1 MTKDASRAF
10 LRKPVATSPHYDTT
24 MSSSTGRR
32 RPLDVNDKVSS
43 SRFYGEYHGH
53 PVPDLEILLPQLRS
67 SSDSILWTAG
77 DSSLDNKYW
86 FNDRREA
93 VGAYKDVLEPP
104 TSVCDVTYWLNY
116 IAAEQQGGERIAT
129 INTAVEATTL
139 NERTRR
145 LRPQDIFLR
154 ENIRE
159 EDTLVVSIGGNDV
172 ALAPTPCTILS
183 MLGLL
188 SLPVSC
194 IENATPSCGAVPCDD
209 CCCGCG
215 ASLLSCGCTFP
226 PCAGYFR
233 HLFGVRVEK
242 YIQQLTAKT
251 MPKRILVCMIY
262 YPDENH
268 LQPSWANK
276 ALGALG
282 YNTNPA
288 KLQAMIRTTF
298 ANATSNISIAGNTT
312 VIPVPLFDV
321 LDGKRS
327 DDFVARVEPSAVGG
341 RKMAEF
347 ILDHVQRPIGVS
359 AAAPSTSYMEDRS

>member
-1 MTKDASRAF
+1 MSR
-10 LRKPVATSPHYDTT
+10 
-24 MSSSTGRR
+24 
-32 RPLDVNDKVSS
+32 LDKISS

-53 PVPDLEILLPQLRS
+53 RVEDLEILLPRLRDT
-67 SSDSILWTAG
+67 SDSLIWTAG

-86 FNDRREA
+86 FNDSREA
-93 VGAYKDVLEPP
+93 VGAYKEVLEPP

-116 IAAEQQGGERIAT
+116 LAVDGSSRPTIAT

-145 LRPQDIFLR
+145 LRPQDQFLR
-154 ENIRE
+154 DNIRE
-159 EDTLVVSIGGNDV
+159 DDTLVVSIGGNDV
-172 ALAPTPCTILS
+172 ALAPTPCTIIN
-183 MLGLL
+183 MFGLL
-188 SLPVSC
+188 SLPTTC
-194 IENATPSCGAVPCDD
+194 IDNPVSCGAVPCDD

-215 ASLLSCGCTFP
+215 ASFLSCGCTLP

-233 HLFGVRVEK
+233 HLFGVRVEH
-242 YIQQLTAKT
+242 YIRQLTSKT
-251 MPKRILVCMIY
+251 KPKKVLVCMIY
-262 YPDENH
+262 YPDEN
-268 LQPSWANK
+268 LEPSWANK

-298 ANATSNISIAGNTT
+298 ANATSNIRIAGTE
-312 VIPVPLFDV
+312 VVAVPLFHV

-327 DDFVARVEPSAVGG
+327 DDFVARVEPSAIGG

-347 ILDHVQRPIGVS
+347 ILDFVKRPTTLQTPTDSSGN
-359 AAAPSTSYMEDRS
+359 APSTSYMEDRS